1 VSLFN
6 RKSSADSDEPRGD
19 NAGNSKVSL
28 LILLVLVGA
37 FAYLY
42 FFTSLIVPH
51 ETAAPKAPAATP
63 EVKQSMPPRPAEPG
77 APAAP
82 AAPPAAATQA
92 EETKPAAVAA
102 PATPAAQPAAK
113 PAAPA
118 AAAPA
123 AKPAA
128 PPPAPAAAKPAP
140 AQQPPAAKAAQP
152 AATPPAAKAAAPA
165 PAAAPATAKKT
176 GAPTAKAVEAKP
188 AVKKDE
194 PKSAKAAVPAEPAKT
209 AAAEKSHKKKAAA
222 FVIAAGEFPA
232 GAAVAAAEAKLE
244 KHGVKPVLK
253 QVSQQGREMNRLFVS
268 SFNDYDAYSGE
279 LERIRQTAKSAFGI
293 EKDGKYSIYAGSFSA
308 TALAEAEKKR
318 LQGKG
323 IKAEIQ
329 KTVLPGTTV
338 KMTAGAFPT
347 RAAADKAAAALAQD
361 GLAVRV
367 IPKGK

>member
-63 EVKQSMPPRPAEPG
+63 EVKQSMPPRPAETG
-77 APAAP
+77 APAAAP
-82 AAPPAAATQA
+82 ATATNA
-92 EETKPAAVAA
+92 EETKPAAA
-102 PATPAAQPAAK
+102 PAPPAAQPAAK
-113 PAAPA
+113 PAAPAPA

-128 PPPAPAAAKPAP
+128 PPPAAAKPAP

-152 AATPPAAKAAAPA
+152 AATPPAAKAAQPA
-165 PAAAPATAKKT
+165 PAAATAKKVE
-176 GAPTAKAVEAKP
+176 APTAKAVEAKP
-188 AVKKDE
+188 AVKIDE

-209 AAAEKSHKKKAAA
+209 AASEKPHKKKAAA
-222 FVIAAGEFPA
+222 YVIAAGELPA
-232 GAAVAAAEAKLE
+232 GAAVAVAEAKLE

-253 QVSQQGREMNRLFVS
+253 QVSQKGREMNRLFVS
-268 SFNDYDAYSGE
+268 SFSDYDAYSSG
-279 LERIRQTAKSAFGI
+279 LDTLKQTAKSAFGI
-293 EKDGKYSIYAGSFSA
+293 EKDGKYSIYAGSFSS

-329 KTVLPGTTV
+329 KTVLSGTTV

-347 RAAADKAAAALAQD
+347 KAAADKAAAALVQD